1 MFSLKFSLLIWK
13 LMRGQ
18 VLVTTGQHFKNTR
31 DRLLLI
37 MIGSKLVRMFFI
49 LDQDQD
55 TYMLLSIFFGMSAFA
70 YKILNIWSILI
81 CSYIVIK
88 TLQKLNCSNFLSFFA
103 GALILSIYTADNFR
117 WLLMVGLSEYYA
129 MLCLMIAL
137 GIIINKHHLSTI
149 DYLLVVFLGIVQV
162 WLREEHVPAVIGL
175 IFLLKLKDT
184 MTYKTKRQNYFT
196 LIIKY
201 IVQRKILILSYS
213 FLILCG
219 FYSIFIRNYFVG
231 GSLGIFDITAV
242 KTLMKN
248 ESIFTTYYHVFSRL
262 IFGVD
267 QYFPTLPKIYSVFN
281 VMAIIFLFIIF
292 NFRKFK
298 NFSLGLPIF

>member
-1 MFSLKFSLLIWK
+1 
-13 LMRGQ
+13 
-18 VLVTTGQHFKNTR
+18 
-31 DRLLLI
+31 
-37 MIGSKLVRMFFI
+37 
-49 LDQDQD
+49 
-55 TYMLLSIFFGMSAFA
+55 MSAFA

-137 GIIINKHHLSTI
+137 VIIINKHNLSTI

-175 IFLLKLKDT
+175 IFLLKLKNT
-184 MTYKTKRQNYFT
+184 MIYNTKKKRQNYFSLT
-196 LIIKY
+196 IEYII
-201 IVQRKILILSYS
+201 QRKVLIASYS

-219 FYSIFIRNYFVG
+219 FFY
-231 GSLGIFDITAV
+231 
-242 KTLMKN
+242 
-248 ESIFTTYYHVFSRL
+248 
-262 IFGVD
+262 
-267 QYFPTLPKIYSVFN
+267 IY
-281 VMAIIFLFIIF
+281 
-292 NFRKFK
+292 
-298 NFSLGLPIF
+298 